1 MIRIGF
7 GGKERRPSSE
17 YCVYAVCRGVSL
29 GRISG
34 SPGGRRGLCEDFS
47 PLRPL
52 RIRGDGGCRLC
63 GRRFPDPKKKYIS
76 GYFVLAWEKTGRIR
90 ILRYRESAYRSCE
103 RLAGFCGRG
112 RRAEKNTVGRTDSQ
126 TETPER
132 EPRGAGMYRDCRT
145 QTAISVLAV
154 QWDRSSA

>member
-1 MIRIGF
+1 CLRGKSSDGLYSPEGTGNGAGTEEKAGKMPCGSFCGSSFFLPCSLVSERSFSGCRYPARTLCRRNDPDRIRR
-7 GGKERRPSSE
+7 KERRPSSE

-76 GYFVLAWEKTGRIR
+76 GYFVLAWEKTG
-90 ILRYRESAYRSCE
+90 
-103 RLAGFCGRG
+103 
-112 RRAEKNTVGRTDSQ
+112 
-126 TETPER
+126 
-132 EPRGAGMYRDCRT
+132 
-145 QTAISVLAV
+145 
-154 QWDRSSA
+154 